1 MVIGPVAF
9 RIFNR
14 KDAFFFCEKVFV
26 AGFLFDNIVFGPV
39 YSRRFGVSLG
49 INLLP
54 NNSKYCNFNC
64 IYCECGWT
72 EIKKGEKIILPN
84 REELKD
90 RLTDKLKSL
99 KGTVNEPN
107 TITFA
112 GNGEPT
118 IHPDFSGIIDDTIK
132 IRDKFARQAKIC
144 ILSNASTLHKPK
156 VIEGLKKV
164 ELNIQKLDVGTEKT
178 FKLINQAA
186 ILSFEKLVEN
196 LLSFEGKLI
205 IQTMFIRGKYNG
217 NHIDNTAPEE
227 IDAWLKIV
235 KKINPEYVM
244 IYSIDRGTPAKDLQ
258 KISEHELNEIAARLG
273 KEGIRTKVY

>member
-1 MVIGPVAF
+1 M
-9 RIFNR
+9 
-14 KDAFFFCEKVFV
+14 

-39 YSRRFGVSLG
+39 YSRRLGVSLG

-84 REELKD
+84 REELTT
-90 RLTDKLKSL
+90 RLTNKLKDL
-99 KGTVNEPN
+99 KGTVNEPD

-118 IHPDFSGIIDDTIK
+118 IHPDFPGIIDDTIK
-132 IRDKFARQAKIC
+132 IRDKYAPKAQISV
-144 ILSNASTLHKPK
+144 LSNASMLRKPK
-156 VIEGLKKV
+156 VVEALKKI
-164 ELNIQKLDVGTEKT
+164 ELNIQKLDSGIENT
-178 FKLINQAA
+178 FNLINQTAKG
-186 ILSFEKLVEN
+186 LSFDKIVDG
-196 LLSFEGKLI
+196 LLAFEGKI
-205 IQTMFIRGKYNG
+205 IVQTLFLRGEYNG
-217 NHIDNTAPEE
+217 NYIDNTTPEE

-244 IYSIDRGTPAKDLQ
+244 IYPIDRGTPAKNLQ
-258 KISEHELNEIAARLG
+258 KIPEEQLNEIATQVE
-273 KEGIRTKVY
+273 KEGIRTKVYY

>member
-1 MVIGPVAF
+1 
-9 RIFNR
+9 
-14 KDAFFFCEKVFV
+14 V

-39 YSRRFGVSLG
+39 YSRRLGVSLG

-84 REELKD
+84 REELTTK
-90 RLTDKLKSL
+90 LTNKLKTL
-99 KGTVNEPN
+99 KGTVNEPD

-118 IHPDFSGIIDDTIK
+118 IHPDFPGIIDDTIK
-132 IRDKFARQAKIC
+132 IRDKYAPKAQISV
-144 ILSNASTLHKPK
+144 LSNASMLRKHK
-156 VIEGLKKV
+156 VVEALKRI
-164 ELNIQKLDVGTEKT
+164 ELNIQKLDSGIENT
-178 FKLINQAA
+178 FNLINQTAKG
-186 ILSFEKLVEN
+186 LSFDKIVDG
-196 LLSFEGKLI
+196 LLAFEGKLI
-205 IQTMFIRGKYNG
+205 VQTLFLRGEYNG
-217 NHIDNTAPEE
+217 HYIDNTTPEE

-244 IYSIDRGTPAKDLQ
+244 IYPIDRGTPAKNLQ
-258 KISEHELNEIAARLG
+258 KIPEEQLNEIAARVE
-273 KEGIRTKVY
+273 KEGIRTKVYY

>member
-1 MVIGPVAF
+1 
-9 RIFNR
+9 
-14 KDAFFFCEKVFV
+14 V

-39 YSRRFGVSLG
+39 YSRRLGVSLG

-84 REELKD
+84 REELTT
-90 RLTDKLKSL
+90 RLTNKLKDL
-99 KGTVNEPN
+99 KGTVNEPD

-118 IHPDFSGIIDDTIK
+118 IHPDFPGIIDDTIK
-132 IRDKFARQAKIC
+132 IRDKYAPKAQISV
-144 ILSNASTLHKPK
+144 LSNASMLRKPK
-156 VIEGLKKV
+156 VVEALKKI
-164 ELNIQKLDVGTEKT
+164 ELNIQKLDSGIENT
-178 FKLINQAA
+178 FNLINQTAKG
-186 ILSFEKLVEN
+186 LSFDKIVDG
-196 LLSFEGKLI
+196 LLAFEGKI
-205 IQTMFIRGKYNG
+205 IVQTLFLRGEYNG
-217 NHIDNTAPEE
+217 NYIDNTTPEE

-244 IYSIDRGTPAKDLQ
+244 IYPIDRGTPAKNLQ
-258 KISEHELNEIAARLG
+258 KIPEEQLNEIATQVE
-273 KEGIRTKVY
+273 KEGIRTKVYY

>member
-1 MVIGPVAF
+1 M
-9 RIFNR
+9 
-14 KDAFFFCEKVFV
+14 

-39 YSRRFGVSLG
+39 YSRRLGVSLG

-84 REELKD
+84 REELTTK
-90 RLTDKLKSL
+90 LTNKLKTL
-99 KGTVNEPN
+99 KGTVNEPD

-118 IHPDFSGIIDDTIK
+118 IHPDFPGIIDDTIK
-132 IRDKFARQAKIC
+132 IRDKYAPKAQISV
-144 ILSNASTLHKPK
+144 LSNASMLRKPK
-156 VIEGLKKV
+156 VAEALKRI
-164 ELNIQKLDVGTEKT
+164 ELNIQKLDSGIENT
-178 FKLINQAA
+178 FNLINQTAKG
-186 ILSFEKLVEN
+186 LSFDKIVDG
-196 LLSFEGKLI
+196 LLAFEGKLI
-205 IQTMFIRGKYNG
+205 VQTLFLRGEYNG
-217 NHIDNTAPEE
+217 HYIDNTTPEE

-244 IYSIDRGTPAKDLQ
+244 IYPIDRGTPAKNLQ
-258 KISEHELNEIAARLG
+258 KIPEEQLNEIAARVE
-273 KEGIRTKVY
+273 KEGIRTKVYY